1 MPTDCLPDN
10 PDLDRLKAHAKTLRD
25 LVRVGVEGSVAL
37 VRDHHPRYANLVAG
51 TAEAT
56 GFKLADAQLTI
67 ARHYDFASWAKLR
80 QYVELVNRLSRSPHD
95 QPAGAHWSTTMLG
108 PTNCFA

>member
-1 MPTDCLPDN
+1 M
-10 PDLDRLKAHAKTLRD
+10 
-25 LVRVGVEGSVAL
+25 RVGVEGSVAL